1 MTRAR
6 FYDAR
11 MHGLDWKRVGD
22 RYRAQAVAAIDKRA
36 FQIVIN
42 QMLGELKASHLAY
55 FTDDDLEFYLLQS
68 LFSPAPAVPRQKTE
82 RAAVQMRRRAGEID
96 RPDLVM
102 EHIGV
107 TGTEEFVQA
116 AMTAKETALNGA
128 NPATNYR
135 ETNDRA
141 TNDVAANDVA
151 AKNAATKNARFDKF
165 VVGAA
170 RRVFVVRAI
179 LDGSPAARVGL
190 RVGDR
195 LLSAGGRPFS
205 TVGAWRGRAGKATPL
220 LLERAGVGRMTLVVT
235 PVAQGPQTAFLEA
248 TRRSVRIIPY
258 GGKKL
263 GYIHL
268 WCMTHPAFQGVLE
281 DALTR
286 RFAQTDGLILDLRDG
301 FGGTPFGWSD
311 VLFRPAIEF
320 RIKSRVPGSP
330 PDNAAPKG
338 AAKADS
344 PSSSTPAAGDNSRIE
359 RGVSITRTGYDK
371 PLVLLINRGTRSS
384 KEYFAYQIKKS
395 ARGTLAGTTTAG
407 AFLAA
412 GGWKIDDEGFLE
424 LPIMQLALDN
434 NPIEGR
440 GVAPDIFVEANDA
453 YSPHDTL
460 VARAAQVL
468 LEKLR

>member
-11 MHGLDWKRVGD
+11 MHGLDWKLVGD
-22 RYRAQAVAAIDKRA
+22 RYRAQAVAATDKRA
-36 FQIVIN
+36 FQLVIN

-68 LFSPAPAVPRQKTE
+68 LFSPASTPRPSTPPRQKAE
-82 RAAVQMRRRAGEID
+82 RAAVLMRRQAGEID

-107 TGTEEFVQA
+107 TGIEEFVEA
-116 AMTAKETALNGA
+116 ATTKNNNASSNA
-128 NPATNYR
+128 NPATN
-135 ETNDRA
+135 A
-141 TNDVAANDVA
+141 VAL
-151 AKNAATKNARFDKF
+151 KNAAIKSEE

-179 LDGSPAARVGL
+179 LDGSPAARAGL

-220 LLERAGVGRMTLVVT
+220 LLERAGIGRMTLVVT

-248 TRRSVRIIPY
+248 TRRSVRIISR
-258 GGKKL
+258 GGKNL

-268 WCMTHPAFQGVLE
+268 WCMTHPAFQAVLE

-311 VLFRPAIEF
+311 VLFRPAIDF
-320 RIKSRVPGSP
+320 RMTLR
-330 PDNAAPKG
+330 DAAQTANG
-338 AAKADS
+338 
-344 PSSSTPAAGDNSRIE
+344 TMVI
-359 RGVSITRTGYDK
+359 RTGYDK

-395 ARGTLAGTTTAG
+395 GRGTLVGTTTAG

-412 GGWKIDDEGFLE
+412 SGEKVGSDGFLE
-424 LPIMQLALDN
+424 FPISGLALDG
-434 NPIEGR
+434 IALEGR
-440 GVAPDIFVEANDA
+440 GVAPDILVEDNDA
-453 YSPHDTL
+453 YSPRDTQL
-460 VARAAQVL
+460 ERATQVL
-468 LEKLR
+468 PGKLR